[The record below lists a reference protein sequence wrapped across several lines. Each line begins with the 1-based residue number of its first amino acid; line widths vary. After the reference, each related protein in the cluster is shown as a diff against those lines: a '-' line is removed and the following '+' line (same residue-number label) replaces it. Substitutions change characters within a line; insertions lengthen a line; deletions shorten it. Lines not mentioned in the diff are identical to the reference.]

1 MTITYHHD
9 ASSTHELSGEHSGLN
24 APWIPLDA
32 LIERWAAFG
41 KEATTVFATRATG
54 TAFAALT
61 EERTALRHYTAAS
74 KEWQCDV
81 ATCWS
86 QMFNEHECAINA
98 LTQAAAHWF
107 DVAYAVEC
115 HTATCSQA
123 DEVTQRDLHA
133 LLAHALEQR
142 LRVWTIAHHLLHE
155 QVMHYHQY
163 HVLEAGTLRE
173 EIPR

>member
-1 MTITYHHD
+1 MTITSHHD

-41 KEATTVFATRATG
+41 KEATTVFATRATS

-74 KEWQCDV
+74 KEWQYGV
-81 ATCWS
+81 AACWS

-107 DVAYAVEC
+107 DVAYAIEC

-123 DEVTQRDLHA
+123 DEVTQRDLYA

-142 LRVWTIAHHLLHE
+142 LRVWTIAHSFSLS
-155 QVMHYHQY
+155 
-163 HVLEAGTLRE
+163 R
-173 EIPR
+173 